1 MIIFEPHTVIRI
13 CDSGF
18 LLLYQKSGWQKLV
31 GRCRL
36 TQSCPE
42 EDTVC
47 VESWIAQRRHGETM
61 GRKLICR
68 ARSLPSRGV
77 SSFLFSGGNEAGL
90 QTVTRQLDPKK
101 GILSEGKGK
110 REGEHRAVSRDCPCY
125 TSTCAILNFSGNS
138 WWKGRLG

>member
-1 MIIFEPHTVIRI
+1 
-13 CDSGF
+13 
-18 LLLYQKSGWQKLV
+18 
-31 GRCRL
+31 
-36 TQSCPE
+36 
-42 EDTVC
+42 
-47 VESWIAQRRHGETM
+47 M

-110 REGEHRAVSRDCPCY
+110 GKVSTGQFPE
-125 TSTCAILNFSGNS
+125 TVPVTLAHVPSSIF
-138 WWKGRLG
+138 LGIHSEKAD